1 MKNFTIEID
10 SDGVALIKWNMPGR
24 SMNVIG
30 ESSLSELGELVEKIK
45 SDDAIKGAVI
55 TSGKDAF
62 CAGADLEELGDLVGL
77 GAIAEPSEADLAQAF
92 DKSFTVNRLL
102 RDLETCGKPVVA
114 AINGT
119 ALGGGFEVTL
129 ACHYRVA
136 SDNPKSQ
143 IGLPESRVG
152 VMPGGGGTQR
162 LPRLIGT
169 RDALPLMLEGR
180 SLDPK
185 RALQQKLIHKVVPE
199 TELINEAKH
208 WIKEEGVSKQPWDK
222 GGFKI
227 PGGGPYDEK
236 GTQNFVV
243 GNAMLHART
252 FGNYPAQQHIMSAVY
267 EGLLVPMDAAIRI
280 ETRYFVKTL
289 LCPEALSMM
298 RTLFLSTQELNKG
311 ARRPQG
317 LPTTDVKK
325 LGILGAG
332 MMGAGMAYV
341 STMVGINVVLIDMNQ
356 ESAEKGKD
364 YSVKLLDKR
373 IKRGRMTSEQ
383 KDEVLARITPTTDY
397 ALLEGADL
405 IIEAVFEDR
414 DIKANVT
421 AKAEAVIPEAA
432 IFGSNTSTL
441 PITGLATKSKRPD
454 QFVGIHFFS
463 PVDKMPLVELIVGE
477 KTGDQT
483 IAVALDY
490 VKKIKKTPIVV
501 NDSRGFYTSRVFST
515 FIKEGIIMLAEGVNP
530 ALIENSGKMTGM
542 PVAPLAMND
551 EISIELGY
559 HILQQT
565 KKDLG
570 NKYQGT
576 VADDIMEKMVVNLG
590 RKGRKNGKGFY
601 DYSKDGKKSLWP
613 GLTDL
618 ADKAAGQPNVDE
630 LKKRFLYIQALET
643 ARCFEEEVLTD
654 VRDGDV
660 GSILG
665 WGFAPYSGG
674 TLSFIDT
681 IGTRKFVE
689 ECDRLAQKCGPRFM
703 PNKLLRDMA
712 DKNDTFYARF
722 NPKPE
727 LAAAAE

>member
-1 MKNFTIEID
+1 MNNFTIDID
-10 SDGVALIKWNMPGR
+10 GDGVALITWDMPGR

-30 ESSLSELGELVEKIK
+30 ESSLSELSDLIEKIK

-62 CAGADLEELGDLVGL
+62 CAGADLEELGSLVGL
-77 GAIAEPSEADLAQAF
+77 GANPGEDGLRQAF
-92 DKSFTVNRLL
+92 DKAFYLNRLL
-102 RDLETCGKPVVA
+102 RDLETCGKPVAA

-129 ACHYRVA
+129 GCHYRVA
-136 SDNPKSQ
+136 SDNPKTQ

-185 RALQQKLIHKVVPE
+185 RALQQKLIHQVVPVA
-199 TELINEAKH
+199 ELIGEAKR
-208 WIKEEGVSKQPWDK
+208 WVKDEGVAKQPWDK

-227 PGGGPYDEK
+227 PGGGPHDEE
-236 GTQNFVV
+236 GAQTFIV

-252 FGNYPAQQHIMSAVY
+252 YGNYPAQKHIMSAVY

-289 LCPEALSMM
+289 LGPEAMNML

-317 LPTTDVKK
+317 VPTTDVKK
-325 LGILGAG
+325 LGVLGAG
-332 MMGAGMAYV
+332 MMGAGIAYV
-341 STMVGINVVLIDMNQ
+341 SAMVGIDVVLIDMNQ

-364 YSVKLLDKR
+364 YSVPLLDKR
-373 IKRGRMTSEQ
+373 VKRGQMPADK

-414 DIKANVT
+414 DIKADVT
-421 AKAEAVIPEAA
+421 ARAEEVIPEAA

-441 PITGLATKSKRPD
+441 PITGLATKSKRPK
-454 QFVGIHFFS
+454 QFIGIHFFS
-463 PVDKMPLVELIVGE
+463 PVDKMPLVEVITGE
-477 KTGDQT
+477 ETGDQAT
-483 IAVALDY
+483 AVALDY

-515 FIKEGIIMLAEGVNP
+515 FIQEGIIMLSEGVTP

-551 EISIELGY
+551 EVSIELGY
-559 HILQQT
+559 HIMKQT
-565 KKDLG
+565 KEDLG
-570 NKYQGT
+570 DKYQGT
-576 VADDIMEKMVVNLG
+576 PADGIMEKMVVDLG

-601 DYSKDGKKSLWP
+601 DYPKDGKKSLWP
-613 GLTDL
+613 GLSDV
-618 ADKAAGQPNVDE
+618 AKEAAEQPDVDE
-630 LKKRFLYIQALET
+630 LKKRFLYIQALES

-681 IGTRKFVE
+681 IGTRNFVE
-689 ECDRLAQKCGPRFM
+689 ECDRLAQKYGPRFT

-712 DKNDTFYARF
+712 DKNDTFYS
-722 NPKPE
+722 
-727 LAAAAE
+727 